1 MPETAMDFL
10 DENNSKNR
18 IFRVAAHLFAER
30 GYNGVSMREIS
41 ETTGLSKPTIYYYFG
56 NKEGIYSSLVD
67 AGLHFGS
74 SEFQNLLEQDLS
86 IRQKIIEIAKIRFRQ
101 VLQFPEFAKFFLRLY
116 TSTEKLPFLENF
128 IKEAGVRRQLLIRLI
143 EEGVTRGEF
152 GTSANP
158 QLAAEIFMGAMM
170 HFILNQ
176 LNSKEMLLSD
186 KLAEDIVELLFKGL
200 NE

>member
-1 MPETAMDFL
+1 MDFL